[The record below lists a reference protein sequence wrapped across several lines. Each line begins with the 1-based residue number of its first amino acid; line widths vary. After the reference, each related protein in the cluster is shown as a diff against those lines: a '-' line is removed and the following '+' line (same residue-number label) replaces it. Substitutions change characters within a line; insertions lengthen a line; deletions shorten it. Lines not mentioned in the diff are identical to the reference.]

1 MGILDTIF
9 WFRKGNESVSVIK
22 PKTNITKF
30 TFENAEISHYFKGSS
45 KSDET
50 EISFNYD
57 NKYYKFTGAELL
69 PKVARAYKKA
79 SAKEKVVFSAILEVE
94 DYNVNICKG
103 TIVKVSK
110 LK

>member
-22 PKTNITKF
+22 PEHNITKF
-30 TFENAEISHYFKGSS
+30 TFENAEVSYYQKGTS
-45 KSDET
+45 ET
-50 EISFNYD
+50 EISFYEGD
-57 NKYYKFTGAELL
+57 TRKYYKFTGAELL

-79 SAKEKVVFSAILEVE
+79 LPKEKIVFSACLEVE
-94 DYNVNICKG
+94 DYNASSCKG

-110 LK
+110 VK